1 MYGALSYV
9 SYGNRTN
16 RMKEVLGQVKTLK
29 SSIGVASQKKG
40 VAFTG
45 KEGGFSSCNNA
56 VLKLYCKSYWILYKR
71 THTIILFIIFLLFF
85 LFCIY

>member
-16 RMKEVLGQVKTLK
+16 RMKEVLGHVKTLK

-40 VAFTG
+40 VVLQG
-45 KEGGFSSCNNA
+45 RKGGSHHA
-56 VLKLYCKSYWILYKR
+56 IMLY
-71 THTIILFIIFLLFF
+71 
-85 LFCIY
+85 